1 MCDRVIEQAVA
12 KLEEAGYK
20 RSSVKVI
27 GPSRVPPDSEI
38 PRLYV
43 ERRTNRCHKSARD
56 NRGVEPQDGQA
67 VIPRGRVG
75 RLAHPWSGR
84 PLHSHSQDGG
94 NRNRWSTAPRG
105 GRRTGPQGAVRH
117 FSPEFYLPAVPLI
130 SLSFACVRTGLPLST
145 YFSAIKLRWMIDN
158 WEDVRKAHEADD
170 LAFGT
175 IESWIAYVSPLESH
189 SLPRARA
196 TDWVKDRIY
205 LVA

>member
-1 MCDRVIEQAVA
+1 M
-12 KLEEAGYK
+12 
-20 RSSVKVI
+20 
-27 GPSRVPPDSEI
+27 
-38 PRLYV
+38 
-43 ERRTNRCHKSARD
+43 
-56 NRGVEPQDGQA
+56 
-67 VIPRGRVG
+67 
-75 RLAHPWSGR
+75 
-84 PLHSHSQDGG
+84 
-94 NRNRWSTAPRG
+94 
-105 GRRTGPQGAVRH
+105 
-117 FSPEFYLPAVPLI
+117 PLI